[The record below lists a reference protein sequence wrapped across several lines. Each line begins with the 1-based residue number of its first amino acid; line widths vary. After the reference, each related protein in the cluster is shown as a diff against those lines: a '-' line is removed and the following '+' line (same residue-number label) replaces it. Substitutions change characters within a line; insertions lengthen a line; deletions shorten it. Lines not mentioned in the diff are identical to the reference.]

1 VLGPP
6 LSART
11 NHTGEKDDEL
21 SFPHRRG
28 HLERSSRQVNVHVQ
42 RTLETWKQMRIW
54 GKSSTCGKRRLGRM
68 EEFSRVELRI
78 DIVILFHSRGK
89 IYRELTPPKTK
100 AANLSGTSSVFLLL
114 SY

>member
-1 VLGPP
+1 
-6 LSART
+6 
-11 NHTGEKDDEL
+11 
-21 SFPHRRG
+21 
-28 HLERSSRQVNVHVQ
+28 
-42 RTLETWKQMRIW
+42 
-54 GKSSTCGKRRLGRM
+54 M

-78 DIVILFHSRGK
+78 DMVILFHSRGK